1 MKTLRGFEVK
11 YFEDS
16 HGKECAIQESS
27 AWEPSVWLGIRGP
40 KLKVMWK
47 DLSEL
52 AKYVSEAKKDS
63 PETNERGWCTITLPH
78 QALIDNQMH
87 LSIDNAKWLIK
98 ELEYFVDHGVLKE
111 SEEDE

>member
-27 AWEPSVWLGIRGP
+27 AWEPSVWIGIRGP
-40 KLKVMWK
+40 ELKVMWK
-47 DLSEL
+47 DLPEL
-52 AKYVSEAKKDS
+52 MKYVSGAKKDH
-63 PETNERGWCTITLPH
+63 PESNECGWCTITLPH
-78 QALIDNQMH
+78 YALIDNQMH
-87 LSIDNAKWLIK
+87 LSVDNAKWLIK

-111 SEEDE
+111 SEEDK